1 MKTEKLISLIAAL
14 YFVIGLIFA
23 VCFALFYHWPA
34 LGFLSPGFY
43 MVILTWPI
51 QAIGFISDF
60 LRFGFSGK
68 PIEL

>member
-14 YFVIGLIFA
+14 YFVVGLIFA
-23 VCFALFYHWPA
+23 ICFALFYHWEA
-34 LGFLSPGFY
+34 LSFLSPGFY

-51 QAIGFISDF
+51 QAIGFIPDF